1 MKYKKIIDQM
11 TLKEKASLMSGKDF
25 WQTKNLDAYN
35 IPSMFLADGP
45 HGMRKQAVAADHLG
59 LNESLNATC
68 FPTAASMANSWNPVL
83 GEELGKRLGKEA
95 VSQHV
100 NVVLGPGTN
109 IKRNPR
115 CGRNFEYFSE
125 DPILAGKLAASYIR
139 GIQSNGISACV
150 KHFAANNQE
159 HRRLVSD
166 SVVDERTLREIYLTA
181 FEIAVKEGETKTIMS
196 SYNLLN
202 GIYANENEHL
212 LKEILRELWGYKGVI
227 VSDWGGNN
235 DRVKAI
241 KTTQELEM
249 PTTGGETNRD
259 IVNAVQNGELDEK
272 VLDEAVDRLLTL
284 IFDTSKV
291 FENEIKP
298 FDIDEHHTFAGK
310 AAEECVVLL
319 KNEDNIL
326 PLAEGTK
333 VAVIG
338 DFAKNPRYQGA
349 GSSIVNPTKLDSAL
363 DYIALS
369 GLNSVGYEPGFKRYG
384 KQSHGMIKDA
394 IRLAKKADVILLYL
408 GLDEV
413 TELEGMDKPN
423 LELPL
428 NQRILV
434 EELAKLNKPIVATLA
449 CGSVIEMDFEKY
461 VHALVHGFL
470 GGQAAAQAVLNVI
483 TGKVNPSGKLAESY
497 AFKYEDYS
505 TAFNYPGKELTAEYR
520 EGPYVGY
527 RYFDTAGINV
537 KYPFGYG
544 LSYTSFKYSDLVVD
558 DKGVSFKVKNTGNK
572 AGKEISQLYVG
583 LKNSKVY
590 RPTKELKGFS
600 KVELQPGQEQ
610 TVKIAFDDMS
620 FRYFNIETNKFEV
633 ESGDYDIYIG
643 SSSVNI
649 ELSGK
654 LAKEGTT
661 KKFPKQDVACYKN
674 ADVQHVSNEDFKALI
689 GREIPQANFI
699 FYKKKRMHIHINT
712 TIEELRY
719 ARGWFGR
726 FFAGAIRFLIWF
738 LRFIGKRD
746 VAAVLSMGMLQQPLR
761 GISRM
766 SGGMISWLQ
775 LHAMIEMFNGH
786 FFKGLY
792 HFFKAGKQKRKLNK
806 QEKLESGQ

>member
-1 MKYKKIIDQM
+1 MKYKKLIDSM

-25 WQTKNLDAYN
+25 WQTRDLKQHD

-68 FPTAASMANSWNPVL
+68 FPTAASMANSWNPAL
-83 GEELGKRLGKEA
+83 GEELGKRLGYEA
-95 VSQHV
+95 VSQRV

-125 DPILAGKLAASYIR
+125 DPILAGKMAASYIK

-166 SVVDERTLREIYLTA
+166 SVMDERTLREIYLPA
-181 FEIAVKEGETKTIMS
+181 FEIAVKEGNTKTIMS

-202 GIYANENEHL
+202 GVYANENEHL
-212 LKEILRELWGYKGVI
+212 LREILRDLWGFEGVI

-235 DRVKAI
+235 DRVAALKAGA
-241 KTTQELEM
+241 ELEM
-249 PTTGGETNRD
+249 PTTGEETNRD
-259 IVNAVQNGELDEK
+259 IVRAIESGKLDEK
-272 VLDEAVDRLLTL
+272 YLDEAVDRYLTL
-284 IFDTSKV
+284 VFDTSKV
-291 FENEIKP
+291 FEKEIIP
-298 FDIDEHHTFAGK
+298 FDQDEHHNFAEK
-310 AAEECVVLL
+310 AAEESVVLL

-363 DYIALS
+363 DYLSLS
-369 GLNSVGYEPGFKRYG
+369 GLSSVGYEPGFKRYG
-384 KQSHGMIKDA
+384 KKSNGLIKKA
-394 IRLAKKADVILLYL
+394 IKLAQKADVILLYL

-428 NQRILV
+428 NQRVLV
-434 EELAKLNKPIVATLA
+434 EELAKLNKPIVAKLA
-449 CGSVIEMDFEKY
+449 CGSVIEMDFVKH
-461 VHALVHGFL
+461 VNALVHGFL
-470 GGQAAAQAVLNVI
+470 GGQAAAQAVLNVV

-497 AFKYEDYS
+497 AYQYTDYS
-505 TAFNYPGKELTAEYR
+505 TAFNYPGMELTAEYR
-520 EGPYVGY
+520 EGLYVGY
-527 RYFDTAGINV
+527 RYFDTAGV
-537 KYPFGYG
+537 KVRYPFGYG
-544 LSYTSFKYSDLVVD
+544 LSYTTFAYSDLVVEEQ
-558 DKGVSFKVKNTGNK
+558 GVSFKVKNTGNV

-583 LKNSKVY
+583 LKKSKVY

-600 KVELQPGQEQ
+600 KVELAPGESK
-610 TVKIAFDDMS
+610 TVNIKFDDLT
-620 FRYFNIETNKFEV
+620 FRYFNTVTNQFEV
-633 ESGDYDIYIG
+633 EEGAYDIYIG
-643 SSSVNI
+643 SSSVDI
-649 ELSGK
+649 ELSGQIE
-654 LAKEGTT
+654 KEGTT
-661 KKFPKQDVACYKN
+661 KKFPKNDIASYKN
-674 ADVQHVSNEDFKALI
+674 ADVQNVSDEDFKALI
-689 GREIPQANFI
+689 GRDIPQANYE
-699 FYKKKRMHIHINT
+699 FYKKNRIYVHVNT
-712 TIEELRY
+712 TIEELRW

-738 LRFIGKRD
+738 LKFIGKRD
-746 VAAVLSMGMLQQPLR
+746 VAAVLAMGMLQQPLR

-766 SGGMISWLQ
+766 SGGMISWKQ

-786 FFKGLY
+786 FFKGLR
-792 HFFKAGKQKRKLNK
+792 HFFKAGREAKKIRKMERENV
-806 QEKLESGQ
+806 Q